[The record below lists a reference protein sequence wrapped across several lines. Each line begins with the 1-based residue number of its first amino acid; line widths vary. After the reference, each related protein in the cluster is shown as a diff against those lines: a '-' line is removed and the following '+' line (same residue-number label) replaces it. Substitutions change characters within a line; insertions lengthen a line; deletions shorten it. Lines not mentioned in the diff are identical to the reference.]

1 MRAFDPTSCKYA
13 LLLIMAF
20 AGPTKN
26 MQVGTANRIDFQEA
40 AMLQLATM
48 NSIIPLGIMAVL
60 AGAIAL
66 MFILGSVFLG
76 PKKRHPVKDSPFECG
91 IASEGYDKGPM
102 PIRFYVMAMLF
113 IIFDVELAFLFPWSV
128 VFRTLG
134 LFGFLEMLVF
144 FIIVGVGFIYAWKIG
159 ALEWD

>member
-1 MRAFDPTSCKYA
+1 LP
-13 LLLIMAF
+13 
-20 AGPTKN
+20 P
-26 MQVGTANRIDFQEA
+26 ANGIDFHAA
-40 AMLQLATM
+40 AMLKLAHM
-48 NSIIPLGIMAVL
+48 SPLVPLSIMAIL
-60 AGAIAL
+60 AGAIGL
-66 MFILGSVFLG
+66 MFLLMSVFLG

-91 IASEGYDKGPM
+91 IPSEGYDKGAM
-102 PIRFYVMAMLF
+102 PVRFYVMAMLF